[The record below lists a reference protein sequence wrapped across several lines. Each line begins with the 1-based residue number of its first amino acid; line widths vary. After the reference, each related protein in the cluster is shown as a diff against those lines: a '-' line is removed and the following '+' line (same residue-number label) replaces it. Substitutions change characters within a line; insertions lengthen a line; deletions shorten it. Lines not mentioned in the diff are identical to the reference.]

1 MTMLYLL
8 LCCATFYSAFCR
20 LVHTDGLTDRK
31 VRLAFCVVGAVSA
44 LSILGVLVWGHKP
57 VLLEVLNQLAF
68 STVLMVSAKRWKQ
81 GVPDEYQTRP
91 SDSL

>member
-1 MTMLYLL
+1 MTLLYLI
-8 LCCATFYSAFCR
+8 LCAATFYSAFCR
-20 LVHTDGLTDRK
+20 LVHTDKLTDRK

-44 LSILGVLVWGHKP
+44 LSIFGVLVWGHKP

-68 STVLMVSAKRWKQ
+68 SIVLLVSSKRWAS

-91 SDSL
+91 ADSL